1 MDDQTLCRFRVN
13 RLITGCNTNCGMI
26 KSLTTGKVLVR
37 IETLTTVGHVMS
49 LMHKLYPFIDTPFV
63 VFDFTGIS
71 YAKSIATAVF
81 ARELREVLLYRNE
94 RRLITKANIQIK
106 TDVTCRYLDHM
117 GFFDFIGVQHKGD
130 LKTVRHRLEQQ
141 IEGRIPIIEYGY
153 LYFQRGTGYDP
164 MDGIITYDQAEGSAS
179 DIIETESVKIVEAL
193 LGKISGNEVLAYCV
207 RELLRN
213 CYEHSRADKYY
224 VFGQTWNNGKSE
236 LVIMDYGNGLL
247 KTLKKKYPELL
258 DEQSAIIKA
267 AEPGVS
273 EADFTGKN
281 RYENSGFGLYV
292 LCQLAKRFGS
302 LYIASNGTMVEYGKD
317 GSVFKMRSKGTMVAL
332 QFRRMPDDFG
342 ATLGEIIEEGRKVA
356 KTGQYPISP
365 SLLTKQYIKNGTNR
379 IVENKP
385 STVNQ

>member
-1 MDDQTLCRFRVN
+1 
-13 RLITGCNTNCGMI
+13 MI
-26 KSLTTGKVLVR
+26 KSLATGKVLVG

-49 LMHKLYPFIDTPFV
+49 LMHKFYPFIDTPFV

-81 ARELREVLLYRNE
+81 ARELREVLFYRNE
-94 RRLITKANIQIK
+94 RRLITKANIKIK

-130 LKTVRHRLEQQ
+130 LKSVRHRIEQQ

-164 MDGIITYDQAEGSAS
+164 MDGLITYDQAEGSAS

-193 LGKISGNEVLAYCV
+193 FGKIGGNEVLAYCV
-207 RELLRN
+207 RESIRN

-236 LVIMDYGNGLL
+236 LVIMDYGDGLL

-258 DEQSAIIKA
+258 DEKSAIIKA
-267 AEPGVS
+267 TEPGVS

-292 LCQLAKRFGS
+292 LCQLAQRFGR
-302 LYIASNGTMVEYGKD
+302 LYIASNGTMVEYGKN

-332 QFRRMPDDFG
+332 QFRKMPDDFG
-342 ATLGEIIEEGRKVA
+342 ATLGEIIEEGRQVA

-379 IVENKP
+379 IVGNKP
-385 STVNQ
+385 SASNQ